1 MHTLQTPCIYQ
12 ETTRVTPTHGV
23 RLHTDTHTHTPHNAL
38 FPPYMNDMH
47 AFHTTPNT
55 KYILKLL
62 LKKTYIHCTQMASIH
77 YPYHTNYN
85 RYKPY
90 AYGHISQTH
99 AHITYLYTQQHTPN
113 TQNLNVPTNPH
124 YTHCTQIWI
133 ITHIPHSAHWTYRYH
148 TRKTTCTADPYNPR
162 CTYGD
167 EPSHVPKWPGF
178 SIENPMSW
186 ETPQSQATQALVI
199 PHIIEMNQDWTSINT
214 SSKISAALGAKISG
228 CSGPELRG
236 LRHGSLS
243 IKSPSTTTTPACL

>member
-1 MHTLQTPCIYQ
+1 MHLHTSGTSQTPHRTQFRTAFIRLAKDMNTFHNKTAHNTQC
-12 ETTRVTPTHGV
+12 TTYTCTHYKHHV
-23 RLHTDTHTHTPHNAL
+23 FTKRLHESHPHMELDFTRTHTHTPHNAL

-124 YTHCTQIWI
+124 YTHCTQI
-133 ITHIPHSAHWTYRYH
+133 
-148 TRKTTCTADPYNPR
+148 
-162 CTYGD
+162 
-167 EPSHVPKWPGF
+167 
-178 SIENPMSW
+178 
-186 ETPQSQATQALVI
+186 
-199 PHIIEMNQDWTSINT
+199 
-214 SSKISAALGAKISG
+214 
-228 CSGPELRG
+228 
-236 LRHGSLS
+236 
-243 IKSPSTTTTPACL
+243 